1 MKLIRRITI
10 FLLISTLSLYLVSIF
25 FGEVLIR
32 GQHLKEGGA
41 YFNVREI
48 HHIKFQNF
56 VLSFST
62 MKIKHK
68 TSNPKNKNKAKQK
81 KTKKKQY
88 ENIKISIVSLFECL

>member
-68 TSNPKNKNKAKQK
+68 TTNPKNKNKAKQK
-81 KTKKKQY
+81 KTKKNNMKTSKYQ
-88 ENIKISIVSLFECL
+88 

>member
-10 FLLISTLSLYLVSIF
+10 FPLISTLSLYLVSIF

-68 TSNPKNKNKAKQK
+68 TSKPKNKNKSEKKNKAKQK
-81 KTKKKQY
+81 KTKKNNMKTSKYQ
-88 ENIKISIVSLFECL
+88 

>member
-10 FLLISTLSLYLVSIF
+10 FPLISTLSLYLVSIF

-81 KTKKKQY
+81 KTKKNNMKTSKYQ
-88 ENIKISIVSLFECL
+88 

>member
-56 VLSFST
+56 VLFFST

-81 KTKKKQY
+81 KQKKT
-88 ENIKISIVSLFECL
+88 I

>member
-10 FLLISTLSLYLVSIF
+10 FPLISTLSLYLVSIF

-68 TSNPKNKNKAKQK
+68 TSKPKNKKQKRKKKQSKTK
-81 KTKKKQY
+81 KTKKNNMKTSKYQ
-88 ENIKISIVSLFECL
+88 

>member
-1 MKLIRRITI
+1 MRRITI
-10 FLLISTLSLYLVSIF
+10 FPLISTLSLYLVSIF
-25 FGEVLIR
+25 FGEVLIK

-68 TSNPKNKNKAKQK
+68 TSKPKKKKKKKKKNKEKQKKQK
-81 KTKKKQY
+81 KT
-88 ENIKISIVSLFECL
+88 I